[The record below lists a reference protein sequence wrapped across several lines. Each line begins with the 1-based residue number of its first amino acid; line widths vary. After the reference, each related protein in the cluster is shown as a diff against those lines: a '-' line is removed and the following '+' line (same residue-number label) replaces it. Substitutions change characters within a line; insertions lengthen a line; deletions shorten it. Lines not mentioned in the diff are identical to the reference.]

1 MSGTTRLTV
10 AATAC
15 LAGAVGYFSL
25 PIEPL
30 DMAPSPI
37 LWSLATACLLI
48 AGGSIVARPPG
59 LILRAVAAVA
69 LVLFVAIYCELRS
82 RPLEAIDR
90 AWPERAV
97 ELEGWIEDVL
107 PGRGERVR
115 LILRLAPSARCPE
128 ERCRVRV
135 LADPGAAGRGDL
147 VRLRAVIQSP
157 RRAAVPGG
165 YDFAFNAYFK
175 RILGSGYAVTPVE
188 PRADIGTVSAERR
201 LARLRDRVA
210 ERIRARLEGRNGHIA
225 AALLTGDR
233 SGLDEASQASLRG
246 AGLGHVLAI
255 SGLHMALFA
264 GSVFLAARLLLA
276 GLCRLRDPARP
287 AALIAILTGI
297 GYFLMS
303 GGSIPTQRALIMA
316 IVALTAVIARRR
328 AMSMHTLAIALLAV
342 MAVQPHSVVTPGFQ
356 MSFAA
361 AAALVAVYGWW
372 RLRRAVR
379 ANYVPVHPL
388 VAGVAGLGTT
398 SLVAGFATGVFSA
411 FHFHRIASFG
421 LAGNLLAMPVFT
433 FLVMPA
439 GLAALVLMPF
449 GLEGI
454 ALHVMGWGLD
464 LVMAISDRVADL
476 PGALRLVASV
486 PSWVLGLYT
495 GGFVLALA
503 VDAPLARR
511 LGAGLAMAALLVWP
525 FLPGPD
531 VLVTEQG
538 VVIGR
543 FETDQAWS
551 SSSRRRDRFAQRVFL
566 ERRAAA
572 LSRPER
578 APLECDAIG
587 CSGRIGELRV
597 SLLEHADQWVEDCE
611 RAGLVILVEDLPPW
625 TRADCAAEVIT
636 RDQLETRGSVLL
648 WLRQGE
654 IDRRH
659 WVVPESGGRRWH
671 QIGS

>member
-1 MSGTTRLTV
+1 M
-10 AATAC
+10 AC
-15 LAGAVGYFSL
+15 LAGAVSYFSL
-25 PIEPL
+25 PHEPL
-30 DMAPSPI
+30 DQVPPAI
-37 LWSLATACLLI
+37 LWSGQTVCLLI
-48 AGGSIVARPPG
+48 AGSAALSRSPG
-59 LILRAVAAVA
+59 RLFHGVTVVVLTL
-69 LVLFVAIYCELRS
+69 LVVIHCELRS

-115 LILRLAPSARCPE
+115 LILRLSPSARCPGH
-128 ERCRVRV
+128 RCRVRV

-165 YDFAFNAYFK
+165 YDFAFNAYFR

-188 PRADIGTVSAERR
+188 PRADVEAVSAERR

-210 ERIRARLEGRNGHIA
+210 ERIRARLDGRNGHIA

-233 SGLDEASQASLRG
+233 SGLDESSQASLRG

-264 GSVFLAARLLLA
+264 GSVFLAARILLA

-287 AALIAILTGI
+287 AALIAILAGT
-297 GYFLMS
+297 GYFLIS

-316 IVALTAVIARRR
+316 IVALAAVIMRRR

-372 RLRRAVR
+372 RRRRALR
-379 ANYVPVHPL
+379 AHHGPVHPF

-439 GLAALVLMPF
+439 GLAALFLMPF

-464 LVMAISDRVADL
+464 LVMAIADRVAGL
-476 PGALRLVASV
+476 PGALRQVASV
-486 PSWVLGLYT
+486 PAWILGLYT
-495 GGFVLALA
+495 AGFVLVLVVEA
-503 VDAPLARR
+503 APVRR
-511 LGAGLAMAALLVWP
+511 LGAALAMAALMAWP
-525 FLPGPD
+525 FLPAPD
-531 VLVTEQG
+531 LLVTDQG

-543 FETDQAWS
+543 FESDQDWS

-566 ERRAAA
+566 ERRAA
-572 LSRPER
+572 SQIRPER
-578 APLECDAIG
+578 APLACDVIG
-587 CSGRIGELRV
+587 CSGRADDLQV
-597 SLLEHADQWVEDCE
+597 SVVEQADQWAEDCE
-611 RAGLVILVEDLPPW
+611 RAGLVILVADLPPW
-625 TRADCAAEVIT
+625 SRADCAAEVIS
-636 RDQLETRGSVLL
+636 RDELQAKGSVLL
-648 WLRQGE
+648 WLRDGE
-654 IDRRH
+654 IDRRL
-659 WVVPESGGRRWH
+659 WVIPEGGGRRWH
-671 QIGS
+671 QFES

>member
-1 MSGTTRLTV
+1 M
-10 AATAC
+10 AC

-30 DMAPSPI
+30 DLASPAI
-37 LWSLATACLLI
+37 LWTGQAACLLI
-48 AGGSIVARPPG
+48 AGSSVLFRLPG
-59 LILRAVAAVA
+59 FRLRAVTIVA
-69 LVLFVAIYCELRS
+69 LAMLVMIHCEFRS
-82 RPLEAIDR
+82 RALEAIDR

-115 LILRLAPSARCPE
+115 LILRLAPSARCPN

-135 LADPGAAGRGDL
+135 LADPGATGRGDL

-188 PRADIGTVSAERR
+188 PRVDLETPGPERR

-210 ERIRARLEGRNGHIA
+210 ERIRAQLGGRNGHIA

-264 GSVFLAARLLLA
+264 GSVFLAARILLA

-287 AALIAILTGI
+287 AALIAILAGI
-297 GYFLMS
+297 GYFLIS

-316 IVALTAVIARRR
+316 IVALAAVIMRRR

-372 RLRRAVR
+372 RRRRALR
-379 ANYVPVHPL
+379 AHHGPVHPF

-439 GLAALVLMPF
+439 GLAALLLMPF

-464 LVMAISDRVADL
+464 LVMAIADRVAGL
-476 PGALRLVASV
+476 PGALRQVASV
-486 PSWVLGLYT
+486 PAWVLGLYT
-495 GGFVLALA
+495 AGFALVLVVEATP
-503 VDAPLARR
+503 VRR
-511 LGAGLAMAALLVWP
+511 LGTGVAAAALMAWP
-525 FLPGPD
+525 FLPAPD
-531 VLVTEQG
+531 LLVTEQG

-543 FETDQAWS
+543 FGADQDWS

-572 LSRPER
+572 QIRPER
-578 APLECDAIG
+578 APLACDAIG
-587 CSGRIGELRV
+587 CSGRAGDLQV
-597 SLLEHADQWVEDCE
+597 SVVEQADQWAEDCE
-611 RAGLVILVEDLPPW
+611 RAGLVILVADLPPW
-625 TRADCAAEVIT
+625 SRANCAAEVVS
-636 RDQLETRGSVLL
+636 RDELEARGSVLL
-648 WLRQGE
+648 WLRDGE
-654 IDRRH
+654 VDRRH
-659 WVVPESGGRRWH
+659 WVIPEGGGRRWH
-671 QIGS
+671 QFER